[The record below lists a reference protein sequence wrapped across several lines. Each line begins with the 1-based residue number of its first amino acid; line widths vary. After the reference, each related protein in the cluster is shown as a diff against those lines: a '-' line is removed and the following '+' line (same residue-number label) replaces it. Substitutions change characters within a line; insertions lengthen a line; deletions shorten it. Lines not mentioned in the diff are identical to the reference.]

1 MSANFLKIFTA
12 MQLTFLPKTVR
23 TLGLAA
29 VLSVMVGITAEANAS
44 HNPAS
49 KKIAATPLVTR
60 PTQAGTMNTV
70 SNSFEGL
77 EELLAYNERSVK
89 LQRQQTAQFVKKFI
103 GPNFTGERTQDY
115 LKKLLPIVSKKS
127 SNAEYYKA
135 VALLDKNYQVDA
147 KYIRT
152 ATEFEYEQLRKQFIK
167 NLVDNLKK
175 SGKYSKNFQTL
186 ELEASNI
193 YKDYKTKT
201 ISKSDAVASSQAL
214 INKYPNEVAIIKKNI
229 ANQTVAKTKFIKF
242 Q

>member
-1 MSANFLKIFTA
+1 
-12 MQLTFLPKTVR
+12 MQLTFLSKAVR
-23 TLGLAA
+23 TMSLAA
-29 VLSVMVGITAEANAS
+29 VFSVMVGITAEASAS

-49 KKIAATPLVTR
+49 KKKTNNPISVTS
-60 PTQAGTMNTV
+60 NTV

-127 SNAEYYKA
+127 SNAEYKKA

-175 SGKYSKNFQTL
+175 SGNYSKNFQKL

-201 ISKSDAVASSQAL
+201 ISKSDAIAKAQAL
-214 INKYPNEVAIIKKNI
+214 INKYPNEVTIIKKNI
-229 ANQTVAKTKFIKF
+229 ANQTVANTKFIKF